1 MARVLLL
8 HQPVDGGVGRHV
20 SDLARGL
27 HAAGHDVVLCGPGPP
42 IPVPEGCRHV
52 PLALE
57 RAVAP
62 RADAAA
68 LRRLQRIVRG
78 LAPDLIHAHS
88 SKAGAIGRL
97 ARTVHPGVPLVYSP
111 HGYAFA
117 GHFERELE
125 RTAYRLIERGLA
137 PLAGRVIAVCE
148 AEARLARGV
157 GPDRRVR
164 VVYNGVTVPAE
175 PVEVDRRMSRLKAAG
190 PVLCTLTQLRPG
202 KGMET
207 LLDAMPAILAGH
219 PRAQLAV
226 WGDGPDLSGLA
237 ARAQTLG
244 IAASVHFLGSTER
257 PLSVMAG
264 ADVFTFPS
272 LAEAFPYVI
281 LEAMSVACPIVA
293 SDVGGIGEALAGG
306 SGVRVPAADPAALA
320 AAVTRLLSDPERA
333 RDLGSAAR
341 QRVDQTFSV
350 QKMLDETA
358 QVYSELVP
366 GFLIDAQGTNST

>member
-27 HAAGHDVVLCGPGPP
+27 HAAGHDVVLCGPGLP

-52 PLALE
+52 SLGLK

-62 RADAAA
+62 RVDAAA
-68 LRRLQRIVRG
+68 LRRLQGLVRG

-88 SKAGAIGRL
+88 SKAGALGRL
-97 ARTVHPGVPLVYSP
+97 ARTVRPGVPLVYSP

-117 GHFERELE
+117 GHFDRELE

-157 GPDRRVR
+157 GPDGRVR
-164 VVYNGVTVPAE
+164 VVYNGVTVPSE
-175 PVEVDRRMSRLKAAG
+175 PVDVERRMSRLKAAG

-207 LLDAMPAILAGH
+207 LLDAMPAILAAH

-244 IAASVHFLGSTER
+244 IGASVHFLGSTER

-293 SDVGGIGEALAGG
+293 SDVGGIGEALGDSA
-306 SGVRVPAADPAALA
+306 GVRVPAADPAALA
-320 AAVTRLLSDPERA
+320 AAVTRLLSDPEGARA
-333 RDLGSAAR
+333 LGVAAR
-341 QRVDQTFSV
+341 QRVDQTFGV

-366 GFLIDAQGTNST
+366 GFLPDPQGMNSR